1 MPVRNTQ
8 NDRVAR
14 IFSASFA
21 TTLVGVTLDEGVCFD
36 AIPHMVGTGSF
47 NRVPIGLCSA
57 GYSLRGQE

>member
-36 AIPHMVGTGSF
+36 AIP
-47 NRVPIGLCSA
+47 NIIDII
-57 GYSLRGQE
+57 LRSVRFVVL